1 LTGDPD
7 KVNELTSTKDWR
19 CEENCLESWKSY
31 RLRARE
37 PAGMTYRVGVDIGGT
52 FTDFCVLGEASGDI
66 RTLKVL
72 SRPDQP
78 GAEVMEGLKELE
90 RRYGIRPAE
99 ISYFTHGTTVGVN
112 TVIQRRGVALALF
125 TTEGFED
132 VLEVARLKMPDPYD
146 LFSRRPEPLSP
157 RERVF
162 GIRERVLADGTV
174 DTPVDAGSVV
184 AAIDRAKADGAQAVV
199 VAFLHSYANAAN
211 ERRVR
216 ELILERAPEMSIT
229 LSSEVWP
236 VIREY
241 ERTVTATVAGYVQAR
256 VATYLSTWQAAL
268 KDAGVAC
275 EPMITKSNGGVMRA
289 ELGKTAPIQMLLSGT
304 ASGVIGASR
313 IAEQTGV
320 SSVLSF
326 DVGGTSADVA
336 IIHDGKPAFG
346 TGERVGDFQIHIPT
360 VSVSSIGAGGG
371 SIARVDE
378 FNVLKVGP
386 ESAGSNP
393 GPACHGRGGTN
404 ATITDAYAVCGFL
417 GSGDLG
423 YGAVTLDLARARQ
436 AVGEI
441 ACKLGMG
448 TEEAAEAII
457 KVSVSGMFLEISKL
471 FSRHGADPRHFAL
484 LPFGGAGP
492 MTACLLARDL
502 GLGRIIVPPTPG
514 VLAAFGGL
522 VADIRNDFIRT
533 AFVDLSAPGLA
544 EIKGHAKALAQQA
557 RTWLTEEQKFKRQAH
572 LQYSADMRYRGQSYE
587 IEVPLEE
594 AWIEAGDLR
603 AIGAAFHAEHE
614 RVYEHA
620 DEKARVQIVNLR
632 LVASGA
638 SPQPKMRRA
647 ELVPRAATPVSETRV
662 FYDGAHVAAGIY
674 DRDKLMAGEWFTGP
688 AVVRQSDCTTCL
700 VGGFK
705 AAVDEFSN
713 LIITRDASSS

>member
-1 LTGDPD
+1 M
-7 KVNELTSTKDWR
+7 S
-19 CEENCLESWKSY
+19 
-31 RLRARE
+31 
-37 PAGMTYRVGVDIGGT
+37 YRVGVDIGGT
-52 FTDFCVLGEASGDI
+52 FTDFCVLSEASGDL

-72 SRPDQP
+72 STPDRP
-78 GAEVMEGLKELE
+78 GSEVIAGIRELE
-90 RRYGIRPAE
+90 RRYGIKPAD
-99 ISYFTHGTTVGVN
+99 ISYFTHGTTIGVN
-112 TVIQRRGVALALF
+112 TVIQRRGARLALF
-125 TTEGFED
+125 TTAGFED

-174 DTPVDAGSVV
+174 RAEVDSASVAEAVAG
-184 AAIDRAKADGAQAVV
+184 AKAEGAEAII
-199 VAFLHSYANAAN
+199 VALLHAYANPVN

-216 ELILERAPEMSIT
+216 ELIHQHAPDMTVT

-256 VATYLSTWQAAL
+256 VANYLGSLQKAL
-268 KDAGVAC
+268 AENGVGG

-313 IAEQTGV
+313 IAAQTGA

-336 IIHDGKPAFG
+336 VILDGKPRFG
-346 TGERVGDFQIHIPT
+346 TGERVGDFQIYIPT

-371 SIARVDE
+371 SIARVDD
-378 FNVLKVGP
+378 FGVLKVGP

-393 GPACHGRGGTN
+393 GPACYGRGGTQ

-417 GSGDLG
+417 GSGELG
-423 YGAVTLDLARARQ
+423 YGAVQLDLDKARQ
-436 AVGEI
+436 AVGAVAERL
-441 ACKLGMG
+441 KLSV
-448 TEEAAEAII
+448 EEAAEAII

-471 FSRHGADPRHFAL
+471 LSRHGADPRHFTL

-502 GLGRIIVPPTPG
+502 AMERIIVPPTPG

-522 VADIRNDFIRT
+522 IADIRNDFIRT
-533 AFVDLSAPGLA
+533 AFVELDSDGMAALRTHAADL
-544 EIKGHAKALAQQA
+544 ERQALG
-557 RTWLTEEQKFKRQAH
+557 WLTDEQQFKGKAN
-572 LQYSADMRYRGQSYE
+572 LLYSADMRYRGQSYE
-587 IEVPLEE
+587 IEVPLQR
-594 AWIEAGDLR
+594 AWIDGRDTQ
-603 AIGAAFHAEHE
+603 AIAAAFHAEHA

-620 DEKARVQIVNLR
+620 DEKAPVQVVNLR
-632 LVASGA
+632 LVASGSA
-638 SPQPKMRRA
+638 PQPKLRPG
-647 ELVPRAATPVSETRV
+647 ELTSRPATPVAETSV
-662 FYDGAHVAAGIY
+662 FYDGRRATAKVF
-674 DRDKLMAGEWFTGP
+674 DRDKLKPGEFFSGP
-688 AVVRQSDCTTCL
+688 AIVRQSDCTTCL
-700 VGGFK
+700 VGGF
-705 AAVDEFSN
+705 AATVDTFSN
-713 LIITRDASSS
+713 LSITPEG